1 MIRVQQVFWTVTAL
15 DALFFAVLLVMTLTQ
30 RSHGD
35 GGREM
40 ALFFFIAVPS
50 GVLLAAALLFLYVD
64 STVVRVIALFIVTVP
79 GLFFGGG
86 QLRSL
91 WIDRVIAEHQ
101 NGTGYFDEG
110 AMKAMGAAVVLRD
123 VEALK
128 RVGRGV
134 DVNTVGDRGMTLLA
148 LAAERHFNDAPD
160 TTDGRELQVVQVL
173 LELGAKPNQGL
184 DTAAK
189 LKRSDLLRLLL
200 AAGADPNLHADG
212 EQPLVFRWLSVMT
225 PETLRLLAAHG
236 LDLNA
241 TSYGDPFAV
250 TATIYRRWDLLAVLI
265 ELGAD
270 TARPRP
276 DGRTVAG
283 ELSVQLAE
291 EAQAGRPAPPDLL
304 QAKAL
309 LDARR
314 SAS

>member
-1 MIRVQQVFWTVTAL
+1 MIRMPPVFWTLTAL

-40 ALFFFIAVPS
+40 ALFFFIAVPC
-50 GVLLAAALLFLYVD
+50 GVLMAAVLLFVCVD
-64 STVVRVIALFIVTVP
+64 STVARVLALFIVTVP

-86 QLRSL
+86 QLRGL
-91 WIDRVIAEHQ
+91 WIDRSIAQHQ
-101 NGTGYFDEG
+101 NGTAQFEGG
-110 AMKAMGAAVVLRD
+110 AMRAMGAAVVLRD
-123 VEALK
+123 VDAL
-128 RVGRGV
+128 RRIGPTV
-134 DVNTVGDRGMTLLA
+134 DLNTIGDRGMTLFA
-148 LAAERHFNDAPD
+148 LAAERCVDDSPDA
-160 TTDGRELQVVQVL
+160 TDGRGLQVVATL
-173 LELGAKPNQGL
+173 LALGAQPNQGL
-184 DTAAK
+184 DTAVR
-189 LKRSDLLRLLL
+189 LKQTALLRLLL
-200 AAGADPNLHADG
+200 EAGADPNRHAEG
-212 EQPLVFRWLSVMT
+212 AQPLVFRWLSVTT

-241 TSYGDPFAV
+241 TEHGNSFAV

-270 TARPRP
+270 TTRPRP

-283 ELSVQLAE
+283 ELTAQLAD
-291 EAQAGRPAPPDLL
+291 EARAGRLAPPDLL
-304 QAKAL
+304 HAKAL